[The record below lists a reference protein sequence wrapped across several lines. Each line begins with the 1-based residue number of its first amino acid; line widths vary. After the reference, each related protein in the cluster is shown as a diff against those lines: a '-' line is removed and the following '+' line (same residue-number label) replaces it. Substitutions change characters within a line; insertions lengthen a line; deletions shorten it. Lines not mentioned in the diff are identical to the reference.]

1 MEKIIDLKEVT
12 WIHLMDPS
20 HEEIEEIV
28 QKYDVHDII
37 EEDIHS
43 TNTQDKIDVYDD
55 YLFLVVNFPKYDRV
69 QGKYFANEFNI
80 ILGKKFIVTITN
92 YDTNHIDTIKKQ
104 FQDDLE
110 DKEKDEEYKLSPYYV
125 LYRVLDV
132 MYDKTLNG
140 LNKFVRDLHA
150 LEDQLFQHE
159 RLNQKLLAW
168 LLMKRRN
175 SIFLK
180 HLMLPQAEILQELHH
195 ATVKFYGG
203 DLDVYFEDLEY
214 KMDKVMRAIE
224 TISENASSLASTY
237 NALANIQTNE
247 VISMLTIFTVMMGIF
262 AVITG
267 FYGMNIDLPGQEHP
281 LMFAA
286 ILIALLGIG
295 WLLVLWAR
303 RRGRF

>member
-12 WIHLMDPS
+12 WIHLTDPS

-28 QKYDVHDII
+28 KTYEVHDII

-55 YLFLVVNFPKYDRV
+55 YMFLVVNFPKYDKV

-92 YDTNHIDTIKKQ
+92 YDTNHIETIKKQ
-104 FQDDLE
+104 FQEDLK

-180 HLMLPQAEILQELHH
+180 HLMLPQTEILQELHD
-195 ATVKFYGG
+195 ATIKFFGW
-203 DLDVYFEDLEY
+203 DLDVYFEDLQY

-224 TISENASSLASTY
+224 TISENTASLASTY

-262 AVITG
+262 SVVTG
-267 FYGMNIDLPGQEHP
+267 FYGMNVGLPGQHNP
-281 LMFAA
+281 WMFVA
-286 ILIALLGIG
+286 ILVGLLAIG
-295 WLLVLWAR
+295 GSLLLRAR
-303 RRGRF
+303 KKGRL

>member
-12 WIHLMDPS
+12 WTHLTDPS
-20 HEEIEEIV
+20 HEAIEEIV
-28 QKYDVHDII
+28 RTYDVHDII

-55 YLFLVVNFPKYDRV
+55 YIFIVVNFPKYDRL

-80 ILGKKFIVTITN
+80 ILGKKFIVTIAG
-92 YDTNHIDTIKKQ
+92 YETNHIDTIKKQ
-104 FQDDLE
+104 FQEDLE
-110 DKEKDEEYKLSPYYV
+110 DKERDEAYKLSPYYV

-132 MYDKTLNG
+132 MYDKTLNW

-159 RLNQKLLAW
+159 RLNQKLLSW

-180 HLMLPQAEILQELHH
+180 HLMLPQAEILQELHD

-203 DLDVYFEDLEY
+203 DLDVYFEDLQY

-224 TISENASSLASTY
+224 TISENASSLSSTY

-247 VISMLTIFTVMMGIF
+247 VISMLTIFTVMMWIF
-262 AVITG
+262 SVVTG
-267 FYGMNIDLPGQEHP
+267 FYGMNVGLPGQHNP
-281 LMFAA
+281 WMFVA
-286 ILIALLGIG
+286 ILVGLLAIG
-295 WLLVLWAR
+295 WGLLYRAKKK
-303 RRGRF
+303 GRL